1 MTALDYIRDKSL
13 DYQVQSGQ
21 IVLKTCPFCGD
32 PKGHF
37 YMDQD
42 TGAFFCHKC
51 QERGNLIT
59 LQKYFGDYNRQERNT
74 MNKPF
79 IKKQADIQ
87 QAFPEKDNSKV
98 VLTPERAFKA
108 NERLKSDPSALAYV
122 TDTRK
127 ISMAAIDHFKIG
139 LEISKDGERWLTI
152 PHFTGGS
159 LINIKSR
166 SIPPQEK
173 TFRRVSGCPSI
184 LFNQDVLKDKPP
196 MVYLCEGELDAVSL
210 WDQGEKNVIAVTAG
224 AGSFQPEWFD
234 QLKGIEKIILCY
246 DPDEA
251 GQKGAREAA
260 RRLGYDRCFNVVL
273 PDGQDANEYFQEGH
287 DIADFY
293 RIVAE
298 AKRFDVQGVA
308 SFTDCLKE
316 LEKDHQSPIQTK
328 GLLTGVLS
336 LDCLNPRGMKPGEL
350 WVIAAPPGV
359 GKSSLALQI
368 TTHQAFT
375 GTPSLF
381 FSLEMNIGSVTEK
394 IIQATTEKE
403 NIGFHEIQKTHEIYQ
418 GKPLYLGRTVVKP
431 SIDGIIEIL
440 REAVKRYG
448 LKLVVFDHLHFL
460 CRSITNQV
468 QEIGL
473 AVQAFKLLA
482 EEMEI
487 PVILIAQPR
496 KVDLTKPMT
505 AEDLKDSSSIHS
517 DADGIIILHR
527 ARIASFNTSTDA
539 LSNMSLG
546 PVTLVRFEKARYGR
560 GGECLLYFHGE
571 YSKFEEISEVKK
583 EVA

>member
-1 MTALDYIRDKSL
+1 MSALDYVQRKGL
-13 DYQVQSGQ
+13 DYSFQSGQ
-21 IVLKTCPFCGD
+21 VILKTCPFCGD

-42 TGAFFCHKC
+42 EGAFFCHKC
-51 QERGNLIT
+51 NEKGNLIT
-59 LQKYFGDYNRQERNT
+59 LQKYLGDYNHTQERHP
-74 MNKPF
+74 MNKPVLKSSEG
-79 IKKQADIQ
+79 IK
-87 QAFPEKDNSKV
+87 QAFPEKDNPKV
-98 VLTPERAFKA
+98 ILATERALKA
-108 NERLKSDPSALAYV
+108 NERLKGDPSALAYV

-127 ISMAAIDHFKIG
+127 ISMTAIDHFKIG
-139 LEISKDGERWLTI
+139 LEISKDSEKWLTI
-152 PHFTGGS
+152 PHFSDGY
-159 LINIKSR
+159 LKNIKSR
-166 SIPPQEK
+166 SIPPREK
-173 TFRRVSGCPSI
+173 TFRRVPGCPSI
-184 LFNQDVLKDKPP
+184 LFNQDVLKEKPP

-210 WDQGEKNVIAVTAG
+210 WDQGEKNVVAVTTG
-224 AGSFQPEWFD
+224 AGSFQPEWID
-234 QLKGIEKIILCY
+234 QLKGVAKIILCY

-273 PDGQDANEYFQEGH
+273 PDGQDVNEYFRTGH

-293 RIVAE
+293 RVVAE
-298 AKRFDVQGVA
+298 AKHFDVQGVS
-308 SFTDCLKE
+308 SFTDCLE
-316 LEKDHQSPIQTK
+316 QLENDHRGPEQAR
-328 GLLTGVLS
+328 GLLTGLPS
-336 LDCLNPRGMKPGEL
+336 LDRLNPRGMKPGEL

-381 FSLEMNIGSVTEK
+381 FSLEMNIGAVTEK
-394 IIQATTEKE
+394 IVQAYTGVE
-403 NIGFHEIQKTHEIYQ
+403 NIGISEIQKTQNAYL
-418 GKPLYLGRTVVKP
+418 GKPLYLGRAVAKP
-431 SIDGIIEIL
+431 NIDGIIEIL

-448 LKLVVFDHLHFL
+448 LKLVAFDHLHFL

-527 ARIASFNTSTDA
+527 DRMVSSGEKDKGKETAN
-539 LSNMSLG
+539 LSNMSLE

-560 GGECLLYFHGE
+560 GGECLVYFHGE
-571 YSKFEEISEVKK
+571 YSRFDELKK
-583 EVA
+583 

>member
-1 MTALDYIRDKSL
+1 MTAIEYIRDKGL
-13 DYQVQSGQ
+13 EYHLQSGQ
-21 IVLKTCPFCGD
+21 AVLKTCPFCGD
-32 PKGHF
+32 SKSHF
-37 YMDQD
+37 YMDQNE
-42 TGAFFCHKC
+42 GAFFCHKC
-51 QERGNLIT
+51 NARGNLIT
-59 LQKYFGDYNRQERNT
+59 LQKHYGDYNRQERNT

-79 IKKQADIQ
+79 MKKQVDIK
-87 QAFPEKDNSKV
+87 QAFPDKNEAKV
-98 VLTPERAFKA
+98 MLSADRALKA
-108 NERLKSDPSALAYV
+108 HERLLSDREALSYI
-122 TDTRK
+122 TETRK
-127 ISMAAIDHFKIG
+127 ISMEAIKYFQLG
-139 LEISKDGERWLTI
+139 LEIDNDGQKWLTI
-152 PHFTGGS
+152 PHFADGS
-159 LINIKSR
+159 LRNIKSR

-184 LFNQDVLKDKPP
+184 LFNQDILKENPP
-196 MVYLCEGELDAVSL
+196 LVYVCEGELDAISL
-210 WDQGEKNVIAVTAG
+210 WDRGEENVVAVTAG
-224 AGSFQPEWFD
+224 AGSFLPEWID
-234 QLKGIEKIILCY
+234 QLKPVCKVILVY

-260 RRLGYDRCFNVVL
+260 RRLGYDRCHNVIL
-273 PDGQDANEYFQEGH
+273 PDGQDMNEFFQSGH
-287 DIADFY
+287 DIADFIN
-293 RIVAE
+293 IVKE
-298 AKRFDVQGVA
+298 ARRFDVQGVS
-308 SFTDCLKE
+308 SFSDCLEE
-316 LEKDHQSPIQTK
+316 LEKEHLTPIQTK
-328 GLLTGVLS
+328 GLLTGLPS
-336 LDCLNPRGMKPGEL
+336 LDHLNPRGMKPGEL

-368 TTHQAFT
+368 TICQALL
-375 GTPSLF
+375 GIPSMF
-381 FSLEMNIGSVTEK
+381 FSLEMNIMAVTEK
-394 IIQATTEKE
+394 VIQATTEKE

-431 SIDGIIEIL
+431 TIDGIIEIL
-440 REAVKRYG
+440 QEAVKRYG